1 MGDIV
6 QDTGRDF
13 AMEAVAYQHH
23 QAAAAAPGTPSRS
36 ISMVH
41 SNPAFYL
48 NGASSALQSED
59 EEDDEE
65 AEDEAAAAADGGSEA
80 ARIEEEVRREWKEL
94 PKRLPIGS
102 GLVMDQELLN
112 LSYSEMLR
120 RHGLRVK
127 SVEVANRGVDPSK
140 VDADTKKRSMLK
152 FTYCKTTADEGRRT
166 MGYKRIKELP
176 ITVHHSPNNIVSFR
190 SKKRFKDKRETLVC
204 ELCLCGVRG
213 VSVACPSCG
222 HGGHLSHLKTWFN
235 SRLHCAAKG
244 CECKCFQASAFG
256 LSTRAQSSSN
266 LSASSA
272 SAAAPKPA
280 VSRVASSG
288 LFSMSTSQA

>member
-152 FTYCKTTADEGRRT
+152 FTYCKTTADEGRKT
-166 MGYKRIKELP
+166 MGYKKINAYYS
-176 ITVHHSPNNIVSFR
+176 SPNNMFLFAVKSASRTRERPWSASF
-190 SKKRFKDKRETLVC
+190 
-204 ELCLCGVRG
+204 
-213 VSVACPSCG
+213 A
-222 HGGHLSHLKTWFN
+222 
-235 SRLHCAAKG
+235 CAA
-244 CECKCFQASAFG
+244 FAASPWP
-256 LSTRAQSSSN
+256 
-266 LSASSA
+266 
-272 SAAAPKPA
+272 APLA
-280 VSRVASSG
+280 GTAG
-288 LFSMSTSQA
+288 T